1 MRKIT
6 KTLLVSA
13 LIGCS
18 NIAIADLSKQPT
30 VYKSGQWEVRKS
42 VDAMTDKVTCTGI
55 YGKGYRYQL
64 NNDSLFIGVKGGPRS
79 VTLRYGT
86 NAAERL
92 RLASDME
99 TKINYIILKGG
110 EFRKLSTVNRLRL
123 ESLTYVRGI
132 VSADIDLKGMNEALA
147 FIKAGCKASP
157 SVSPPQNKPPQV
169 GSHSHGGRSHTHPL
183 PAQGVAH
190 QHGGG
195 AIGK

>member
-1 MRKIT
+1 MMIVF
-6 KTLLVSA
+6 LL
-13 LIGCS
+13 G
-18 NIAIADLSKQPT
+18 SK
-30 VYKSGQWEVRKS
+30 
-42 VDAMTDKVTCTGI
+42 VDT
-55 YGKGYRYQL
+55 
-64 NNDSLFIGVKGGPRS
+64 RS

-86 NAAERL
+86 NPAEKL

-157 SVSPPQNKPPQV
+157 NVSPPQNKPPQV